1 MKIKTVRKTYTREF
15 KIAAV
20 EAMGRDGISHTQLAK
35 ELGIPVNNLYNWRAQ
50 LRNDPENAFP
60 GKGHQ
65 TPENDELSR
74 LRREVEQLRQERDF
88 LRKAAAYF
96 AQE

>member
-1 MKIKTVRKTYTREF
+1 MKAKTVRRSYTREF
-15 KIAAV
+15 KLHAV
-20 EAMGRDGISHTQLAK
+20 EAMGHDGVVHTELAR
-35 ELGIPVNNLYNWRAQ
+35 ELGISTSLLYKWRAQ
-50 LRNDPENAFP
+50 LQDDPEHAFP

-65 TPENDELSR
+65 TPEQEELSR
-74 LRREVEQLRQERDF
+74 LRREVEHLRQERDF